1 MIKQGKEKNYMKI
14 ILNNQKEIKTLK
26 ELKKQLK
33 ENLELITSVEIED
46 GGEFAPSLWKTLRK
60 VKEVRFEGL
69 FNKKELK
76 ISFRRIENISE
87 IVEIQYGN
95 FSINLG
101 GWEDIVDDCFLKSQ
115 SYILEFK
122 KLQELINV
130 LKPSDVKSYK
140 YEEFDN
146 NWQCISKEIKKKGK
160 ATAFFGSNVKL
171 VFEER
176 RGKTFLV
183 GFSKYGYEDFKV
195 PVEDFE
201 IGKYLDVLWKKRDY
215 AIKFDI
221 EDKELN
227 YSPRKEVWSTI
238 NKNSCK
244 FSGEY
249 DMEKWY
255 IKNICN
261 VLENVRWE
269 IDPRGEK
276 GINKK
281 RIDYFINII
290 KKLLKKLEN

>member
-1 MIKQGKEKNYMKI
+1 MKI

-46 GGEFAPSLWKTLRK
+46 GGEFVPSLWKTLRK

-76 ISFRRIENISE
+76 ISFRQIENISE
-87 IVEIQYGN
+87 IVEMQYGN

-101 GWEDIVDDCFLKSQ
+101 GWEDIVNNCFLKSQ

-130 LKPSDVKSYK
+130 LKPSNVKSYK

-146 NWQCISKEIKKKGK
+146 NWQCISKEVKKKGK
-160 ATAFFGSNVKL
+160 TTAFFGCNVKL
-171 VFEER
+171 VFEQR
-176 RGKTFLV
+176 RGKIFLV

-195 PVEDFE
+195 PVKDFE
-201 IGKYLDVLWKKRDY
+201 IGKYLNVFWKKRDY
-215 AIKFDI
+215 AIKFEI

-227 YSPRKEVWSTI
+227 YSSRKEVWSTI
-238 NKNSCK
+238 DKNSCK